1 MSIQKPFLK
10 WVGGKTQII
19 EKIINKLPK
28 NMENY
33 YEIFLGGGSVLL
45 ALLSKV
51 EQKEIVITGKI
62 YAYDKNEGLIYVY
75 KNIQTNSEEL
85 KKEIT
90 KHKEIYESI
99 KELNGNRK
107 PENLEEAKQSKE
119 SYYYWSR
126 NRFNSIDKKSI
137 EASALFIILN
147 KIGFRGMYREG
158 PNGFNIPFG
167 NYKKTPSFI
176 NESKLEKVKNLLK
189 NVIFEVKDFS
199 DSIKK
204 AKKNDFVYLDPP
216 YAPKKNDS
224 FVGYVKEGFGIENHK
239 KLFKLVK
246 SLKCKFLFHNAKVD
260 LVEEEFKKY
269 NIEELQCRRAIHSKN
284 PGSKAMEV
292 IIQNY

>member
-19 EKIINKLPK
+19 NKVLEKIPK

-45 ALLSKV
+45 AVLSK
-51 EQKEIVITGKI
+51 KEIIIKGKI
-62 YAYDKNEGLIYVY
+62 HAYDKNEGLIYVY
-75 KNIQTNSEEL
+75 KNIQTHTEEL

-90 KHKEIYESI
+90 KHKNIYDGI
-99 KELNGNRK
+99 LKLKGCRK
-107 PENLEEAKQSKE
+107 AETLEEAKQSKE
-119 SYYYWSR
+119 SYYYWIR
-126 NRFNSIDKKSI
+126 KEFNGIDKKSV

-147 KIGFRGMYREG
+147 KTGFRGMYREG

-176 NESKLEKVKNLLK
+176 NGEEMDKVKELIK
-189 NVIFEVKDFS
+189 DVTFEVKDFS
-199 DSIKK
+199 DSIKNLNE
-204 AKKNDFVYLDPP
+204 NDFVYLDPP
-216 YAPKKNDS
+216 YAPKKDDS
-224 FVGYVKEGFGIENHK
+224 FVGYVKEGFGLENHK
-239 KLFKLVK
+239 KLFKIVK

-260 LVEEEFKKY
+260 LIEKEFVEY
-269 NIEELQCRRAIHSKN
+269 NIEEQLCRRAINSKN